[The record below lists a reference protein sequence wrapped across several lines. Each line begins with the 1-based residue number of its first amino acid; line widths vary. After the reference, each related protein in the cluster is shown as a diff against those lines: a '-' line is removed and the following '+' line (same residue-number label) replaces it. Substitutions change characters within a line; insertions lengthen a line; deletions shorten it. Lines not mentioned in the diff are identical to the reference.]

1 MITRVRP
8 SCLSQ
13 SKERSFFCAGRFGFT
28 LVELLVVIAIV
39 GLLAALLIPVT
50 NKALDAGAEATDVA
64 NLKQIG
70 SAISAFEA
78 AHNGRWP
85 SKVFETEMD
94 SSNNRAYANWAEMTD
109 RMMTPGLGF
118 RSETA
123 YNFNKRP
130 LWFSKRFAKMPPS
143 GTYTSVQKDPKNGRY
158 YWGLAWGGNDWLY
171 SDTTGNFSSYTA
183 RIPNRSRLVI
193 AGEINDNN
201 GVMFRYRN
209 KPVFTKDQGPTSY
222 RISRNGAALYL
233 FGDFHVEKIAGD
245 QSSLANP
252 SYVTNNSTNRLY
264 YRW

>member
-1 MITRVRP
+1 MR
-8 SCLSQ
+8 
-13 SKERSFFCAGRFGFT
+13 SKSIFLPGRFGFT

-39 GLLAALLIPVT
+39 GLLAGLLIPVT

-85 SKVFETEMD
+85 SQVLYNEMD
-94 SSNNRAYANWAEMTD
+94 GSNNRAYGNWAEMVD
-109 RMMTPGLGF
+109 RMMTPGPGF
-118 RSETA
+118 SSGTA
-123 YNFNKRP
+123 FNFNKRP
-130 LWFSKRFAKMPPS
+130 LWFSKRFAKMPPGQS
-143 GTYTSVQKDPKNGRY
+143 YKTPAQDPNYYTY
-158 YWGLAWGGNDWLY
+158 YWGLAWGGNGWLY
-171 SDTTGNFSSYTA
+171 ADTTGNFSSYTA

-193 AGEINDNN
+193 VGEVNRNAGVTFE
-201 GVMFRYRN
+201 YRTN
-209 KPVFTKDQGPTSY
+209 PVFKRDQGPANY

-252 SYVTNNSTNRLY
+252 SYETYNATNRLY